1 MKAISKLLGHS
12 STMITFENYTDK
24 NEIIQD
30 CLEELEPY
38 IEKLIPKEKVQTID
52 CTDVNTNEIMNNYFI
67 RICKDTR

>member
-30 CLEELEPY
+30 CLVY
-38 IEKLIPKEKVQTID
+38 VSSCIIKPK
-52 CTDVNTNEIMNNYFI
+52 I
-67 RICKDTR
+67 RKHKTR